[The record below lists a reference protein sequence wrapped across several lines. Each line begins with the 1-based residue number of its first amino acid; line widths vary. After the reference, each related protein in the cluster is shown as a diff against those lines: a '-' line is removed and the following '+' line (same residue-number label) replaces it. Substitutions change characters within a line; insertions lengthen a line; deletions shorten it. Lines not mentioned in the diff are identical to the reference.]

1 MGHGIRSDNDRRSV
15 VGMDWRYVSAGC
27 TCLAGL
33 AAAGTLAVVEMT
45 PAQAARPVP
54 PPPVM
59 IASVE
64 SAPPLHPVVLA
75 PKVDAAPQ
83 TTADPAPAEPLRL
96 AAPPSPMSPP
106 SALLAPK
113 VASLEPQPLEPAP
126 PPLSRPTPPIHIVP
140 PAPKPHPPVVD
151 HRYDGT
157 LTVAEI
163 GRIRASLK
171 LTPEQMPY
179 WTPVANLLRELGR
192 KQMAQVDA
200 GQKPDFD
207 LPGDLGSRFYSAA
220 APLLQVL
227 RDDQKE
233 AVRNL
238 ARKMG
243 YGAYASFI

>member
-1 MGHGIRSDNDRRSV
+1 MRFENNQRSV
-15 VGMDWRYVSAGC
+15 VGMDWRYVSAGG

-33 AAAGTLAVVEMT
+33 IAAGTLAVVEMT
-45 PAQAARPVP
+45 PAQAAKPVP
-54 PPPVM
+54 PPSVM

-64 SAPPLHPVVLA
+64 PPLPLRPPVV
-75 PKVDAAPQ
+75 AAPRI
-83 TTADPAPAEPLRL
+83 E
-96 AAPPSPMSPP
+96 AAPPAAAPSPADPLPLAGSPNP
-106 SALLAPK
+106 VLPPGALPPPGPK
-113 VASLEPQPLEPAP
+113 LASLEPQPMQPAP
-126 PPLSRPTPPIHIVP
+126 PPLSRPPPPIHIVP
-140 PAPKPHPPVVD
+140 PAPKPRPPVVD

-157 LTVAEI
+157 LTVSEI
-163 GRIRASLK
+163 GKIRASLK

-179 WTPVANLLRELGR
+179 WTPIANLLRELGR

-200 GQKPDFD
+200 GQKPDFE
-207 LPGDLGSRFYSAA
+207 LPGDMGSRFYSAA
-220 APLLQVL
+220 VPLLQVL

>member
-1 MGHGIRSDNDRRSV
+1 
-15 VGMDWRYVSAGC
+15 MDWRYVSAGC

-33 AAAGTLAVVEMT
+33 VGAGTLAVVEMT

-64 SAPPLHPVVLA
+64 PTPPLHPLVA
-75 PKVDAAPQ
+75 MPKVDAAPQ
-83 TTADPAPAEPLRL
+83 AADPAPADPMPL
-96 AAPPSPMSPP
+96 AGAPTPLSPP
-106 SALLAPK
+106 VALPALDPK
-113 VASLEPQPLEPAP
+113 VASLEPQPLQPAP

-140 PAPKPHPPVVD
+140 PAPKPRPPVVD

-163 GRIRASLK
+163 GKIRASLK

-220 APLLQVL
+220 VPLLQVL